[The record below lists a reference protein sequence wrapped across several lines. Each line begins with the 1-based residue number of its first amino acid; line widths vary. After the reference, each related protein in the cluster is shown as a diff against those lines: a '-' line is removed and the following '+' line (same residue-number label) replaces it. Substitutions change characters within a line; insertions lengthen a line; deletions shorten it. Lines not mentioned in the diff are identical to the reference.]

1 MTLRWSV
8 LMTAVLAVALAAGCV
23 RRGGPAPIT
32 YGVQGTAPASA
43 GPAAAASGA
52 PVPDVALEPSVATAA
67 PVASS
72 PAAPGVIEK
81 TPLPWT
87 GTAALAPS
95 AGAIEVTPIPAPVI
109 AGRSSPQTPA
119 PATPA
124 PAIPTLAE
132 KTPAPAAPSP
142 VSIVVVKGDT
152 IYGIARRH
160 GVPVR
165 ALIDANGLA
174 APYTLGIGETL
185 KLPRPGA
192 HSVLRGETV
201 FAIARI
207 YGISVRG
214 LIDANK
220 LAPPYRIAVGQRLA
234 LPREKLHTVVKGDT
248 LYSISR
254 RYSVDMRALA
264 RANALEA
271 PFGVALGQ
279 SLRVPV
285 FGGSLGGRT
294 GTAAGASSGLQT
306 AAMTSGASA
315 AAPRT
320 IPKPPARS
328 KSSFLWPVKGKL
340 ISRFGAKQGGLH
352 NDGVNILAPR
362 GSAVKA
368 AENGVVAYVGNELRG
383 YGNLV
388 LVRHAGGWMTAYA
401 HTETILVARG
411 DIVKRGQIIARVG
424 ATGSVSKPQMHFEL
438 RRGARAIDPIKYLVW
453 S

>member
-1 MTLRWSV
+1 MTLRWSI
-8 LMTAVLAVALAAGCV
+8 LMAAVLAAALTTGCV

-32 YGVQGTAPASA
+32 YGVPGTAPESA
-43 GPAAAASGA
+43 GAAATVSAA
-52 PVPDVALEPSVATAA
+52 PGSNVESNVAPAA

-72 PAAPGVIEK
+72 PAAPGVIDK
-81 TPLPWT
+81 TPLPPI
-87 GTAALAPS
+87 GTPAPAPS
-95 AGAIEVTPIPAPVI
+95 AGTIEVAAIPAPVI
-109 AGRSSPQTPA
+109 DGRSSPPSPT
-119 PATPA
+119 
-124 PAIPTLAE
+124 PAIPTVAE
-132 KTPAPAAPSP
+132 KTPALAPSP
-142 VSIVVVKGDT
+142 VSIVVAKGDT
-152 IYGIARRH
+152 VYGIARRQ

-165 ALIDANGLA
+165 ALIDANKLA
-174 APYTLGIGETL
+174 PPYTLGVGQTL

-192 HSVLRGETV
+192 HSVIRGETV
-201 FAIARI
+201 FAIARR

-220 LAPPYRIAVGQRLA
+220 LVPPYRIAVGQRLA

-254 RYSVDMRALA
+254 NYGVDMRALA

-285 FGGSLGGRT
+285 FGGSLAGRT
-294 GTAAGASSGLQT
+294 GTVASSGLQT
-306 AAMTSGASA
+306 AAVTSGA
-315 AAPRT
+315 AAPRA

-368 AENGVVAYVGNELRG
+368 AGNGVVAYVGNELRG

-388 LVRHAGGWMTAYA
+388 LVRHADGWMTAYA

-438 RRGARAIDPIKYLVW
+438 RRGARAIDPIKHLAW

>member
-1 MTLRWSV
+1 M
-8 LMTAVLAVALAAGCV
+8 
-23 RRGGPAPIT
+23 
-32 YGVQGTAPASA
+32 
-43 GPAAAASGA
+43 
-52 PVPDVALEPSVATAA
+52 
-67 PVASS
+67 
-72 PAAPGVIEK
+72 
-81 TPLPWT
+81 
-87 GTAALAPS
+87 
-95 AGAIEVTPIPAPVI
+95 
-109 AGRSSPQTPA
+109 
-119 PATPA
+119 
-124 PAIPTLAE
+124 
-132 KTPAPAAPSP
+132 
-142 VSIVVVKGDT
+142 
-152 IYGIARRH
+152 
-160 GVPVR
+160 R
-165 ALIDANGLA
+165 ALIDANRLA
-174 APYTLGIGETL
+174 PPYSLAIGQTL
-185 KLPRPGA
+185 KLPRPDA
-192 HSVLRGETV
+192 HSVARGETV
-201 FAIARI
+201 FALARL

-214 LIDANK
+214 LIEANK
-220 LAPPYRIAVGQRLA
+220 LAPPYRIAVSQRLA
-234 LPREKLHTVVKGDT
+234 LPREKLHTVIKGDT

-254 RYSVDMRALA
+254 HYGVDMRTLA
-264 RANALEA
+264 RSNALET
-271 PFGVALGQ
+271 PFSVALGQ

-294 GTAAGASSGLQT
+294 GTVAGAPSGLQT
-306 AAMTSGASA
+306 A

-320 IPKPPARS
+320 IPQPPARS

-424 ATGSVSKPQMHFEL
+424 ATGSVSRPQMHFEL
-438 RRGARAIDPIKYLVW
+438 RRGARAIDPVKHLAW